1 MPFLRTYVF
10 LVPVIAMVLSEC
22 VKTAVDYCRTG
33 RWSGGMFRPGGMPST
48 HSAFVTSLL
57 IVIARRNGF
66 ESSEFAI
73 AFVFAAVVWYDAIS
87 LRRTVG
93 QQAAILNTLQKGEHL
108 RERVGHSA
116 REMFA
121 GIAFGS
127 AVTIVGIWFDR
138 IVATLLR

>member
-10 LVPVIAMVLSEC
+10 LVPVIAMVLCEC
-22 VKTAVDYCRTG
+22 AKVAVDYFRTG

-73 AFVFAAVVWYDAIS
+73 AFVFASVVWYDAIS

-93 QQAAILNTLQKGEHL
+93 EQAAILNTLQKKLHL

-116 REMFA
+116 REMLA

-127 AVTIVGIWFDR
+127 IVTIVGIWFDR
-138 IVATLLR
+138 IVAGIAG

>member
-1 MPFLRTYVF
+1 MPLLRTYVF
-10 LVPVIAMVLSEC
+10 LVPVIAMLLSEIT
-22 VKTAVDYCRTG
+22 KILVDYARTG
-33 RWSGGMFRPGGMPST
+33 RWTTGMFRPGGMPST

-93 QQAAILNTLQKGEHL
+93 EQAVLLNRLQQWQHL
-108 RERVGHSA
+108 RERVGHSS

-121 GIAFGS
+121 GIAFG
-127 AVTIVGIWFDR
+127 AIVTAIGIWADQIGLFL
-138 IVATLLR
+138 A

>member
-1 MPFLRTYVF
+1 MPLLRTYVF
-10 LVPVIAMVLSEC
+10 LVPVIAMMLSEC
-22 VKTAVDYCRTG
+22 VKAAIDYRRTG
-33 RWSGGMFRPGGMPST
+33 HWSDGMFRPGGMPST

-93 QQAAILNTLQKGEHL
+93 EQASILNTLQRDKHL

-116 REMFA
+116 REMLA

-127 AVTIVGIWFDR
+127 VITIIGIWFDR
-138 IVATLLR
+138 IVAGIIG